1 MKIGVVGL
9 GLIGGSIFRDLNALQ
24 KYEVIGI
31 SQSQKGENITN
42 DYICL
47 KTCDIVFVC
56 KPMNKT
62 LSVLDELNGILPKN
76 TIVTDVCS
84 LKRFVSNKKYNF
96 NFIPSHPMA
105 GTEKQ
110 GFENSFEG
118 LFKGAKWVI
127 TPINSSDN
135 TEILESIVKDLGAIP
150 VYTTPDKHDKAVA
163 LISHLP
169 MVISQALFKNAADNN
184 LALNIASSGFRDTTR
199 LAMSNVEMAQDMV
212 TMNADNIEETLLSLY
227 RVLGE
232 LLSPSYKDEITKIK
246 SQREK
251 MFK

>member
-1 MKIGVVGL
+1 
-9 GLIGGSIFRDLNALQ
+9 
-24 KYEVIGI
+24 
-31 SQSQKGENITN
+31 
-42 DYICL
+42 
-47 KTCDIVFVC
+47 
-56 KPMNKT
+56 
-62 LSVLDELNGILPKN
+62 
-76 TIVTDVCS
+76 
-84 LKRFVSNKKYNF
+84 
-96 NFIPSHPMA
+96 MA